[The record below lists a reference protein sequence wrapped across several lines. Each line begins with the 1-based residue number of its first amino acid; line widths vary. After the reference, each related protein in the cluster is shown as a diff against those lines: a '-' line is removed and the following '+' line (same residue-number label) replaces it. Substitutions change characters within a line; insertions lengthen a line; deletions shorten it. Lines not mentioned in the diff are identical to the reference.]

1 MKQKIIS
8 LIETAVQKVGISDPV
23 VKLDYPEV
31 PEHGDFSTNVALAY
45 AKQLGLAPKVLAE
58 KIVKE
63 LKDLTIEPAGG
74 EPLNDSESK
83 QLNSVDFIKKIS
95 VAGPG
100 FINFKLKDEVF
111 AKEVLGVAGKLEN
124 DLYQKSLKGT
134 SLNQSSH
141 QLFGEKSTRQS
152 SSKGESEQ
160 VLIEY
165 TDPNTFKAFH
175 IGHIMSN
182 TIGES
187 ISRLIENT
195 GTKVVRICY
204 PSDIGLHIAKSI
216 WAMEQHLDEIPS
228 EAAPI
233 EERTAF
239 LGKMYVEG
247 TNAYDADPLVKN
259 EIDELNQAIYDRSDD
274 AVNDLYDKGREW
286 SLEHF
291 DLLYELLGTK
301 FDMTIFESEMA
312 PVGLKIVK
320 ENIRGKEKVE
330 STIDSELNN
339 STKELLNDGTS
350 DISGVFEESDGA
362 IVFKGEEYGLH
373 TRVFINSRGLPTYET
388 KDVGLNVT
396 KFEKFPDTVQSII
409 ITANEQND
417 YFKVLTKVFSLID
430 AKNGGKTMHIGH
442 GMLRFAEGKMSSRT
456 GNVVTADALI
466 GDIKKMVMEK
476 IAGRD
481 FSADDVGEIADMIAV
496 GAVKYTIL
504 RQAIGGNVVF
514 DSAASI
520 SFEGDSGPYLQYSA
534 VRAASVLEKVGG
546 GTFSGTSKTSKFSAT
561 SATSATSAKSDM
573 KLPETVGL
581 LEKLI
586 VRFPDIAERARA
598 EYAPQHVAGYLV
610 QLAGAF
616 NAFYANQTIIDEKDP
631 LMAYRVELVRA
642 FLKTMTRGLWLLG
655 IEVPKKM

>member
-1 MKQKIIS
+1 MKQEIIS
-8 LIETAVQKVGISDPV
+8 LLEIALKNIGIQDPAI
-23 VKLDYPEV
+23 KIDHPEV
-31 PEHGDFSTNVALAY
+31 AEHGDFSTNVALAY
-45 AKQLGLAPKVLAE
+45 GKQLQLAPKELAE
-58 KIVKE
+58 KIVGE
-63 LKDLTIEPAGG
+63 LKDLNA
-74 EPLNDSESK
+74 K
-83 QLNSVDFIKKIS
+83 QSNSADFIRDIS

-111 AKEVLGVAGKLEN
+111 AKEVLDVAGRSEN
-124 DLYQKSLKGT
+124 NSNQGSLKGK
-134 SLNQSSH
+134 SLNQTN
-141 QLFGEKSTRQS
+141 QNAKP
-152 SSKGESEQ
+152 EQ

-239 LGKMYVEG
+239 LGKMYVLG

-259 EIDELNQAIYDRSDD
+259 EIDELNEAIYDRSDED
-274 AVNDLYDKGREW
+274 MNELYNKGRQW
-286 SLEHF
+286 SLDHF

-301 FDMTIFESEMA
+301 FDVTIFESEMA
-312 PVGLKIVK
+312 PVGLQIVR
-320 ENIRGKEKVE
+320 ENIDKKNPATV
-330 STIDSELNN
+330 
-339 STKELLNDGTS
+339 DG
-350 DISGVFEESDGA
+350 GPVFVESDGA

-396 KFEKFPDTVQSII
+396 KFEKFPDAVQSII
-409 ITANEQND
+409 VTANEQND
-417 YFKVLTKVFSLID
+417 YFRVLTKVFSLID
-430 AKNGGKTMHIGH
+430 TKNGGKTMHIGH
-442 GMLRFAEGKMSSRT
+442 GMLRFASGKMSSRT

-466 GDIKKMVMEK
+466 GDIRKMVMEK
-476 IAGRD
+476 ISERK
-481 FSADDVGEIADMIAV
+481 FSVDEVEEIADTIAV
-496 GAVKYTIL
+496 GAIKYTIL
-504 RQAIGGNVVF
+504 RQAIGGNVIF
-514 DSAASI
+514 DSVASI

-534 VRAASVLEKVGG
+534 VRASSVLEKVGG
-546 GTFSGTSKTSKFSAT
+546 DANSKASKSSAA
-561 SATSATSAKSDM
+561 SSKSNV

-586 VRFPDIAERARA
+586 VRFPDITERARA
-598 EYAPQHVAGYLV
+598 EYAPQHVANYLV

-631 LMAYRVELVRA
+631 LTAYRVELTRA
-642 FLKTMTRGLWLLG
+642 FLKTMKRGLWLLG
-655 IEVPKKM
+655 IKVPKKM